1 MNKYH
6 AHLVFIQVKTFHL
19 MQRYKKTC
27 FEESVYVSA
36 QKGNVHLDNK
46 QNRLKVLTSFIKI
59 VVTWCIIVF
68 YCYVTTS
75 A

>member
-1 MNKYH
+1 M
-6 AHLVFIQVKTFHL
+6 
-19 MQRYKKTC
+19 C

-59 VVTWCIIVF
+59 VVT
-68 YCYVTTS
+68 
-75 A
+75 